1 MIQSDAYH
9 HGDLRAAII
18 ATAITMAEEQGVAAL
33 SIRAIARRLGVS
45 HAAPARHFANRS
57 ALLAG
62 VAAAAFSLFS
72 DELEKSARGAT
83 EEARLSALG
92 VAYVRFALRRPALF
106 RLMFNPEATDAA
118 RVDDP
123 ALRAAGERAY
133 ATLESAV
140 RSLLGDAADADV
152 ENATRLAWAGAHGA
166 AMLWL
171 DGPLRELGERGFMRW
186 AKSSMDHLAR
196 TLDSGAGPA

>member
-1 MIQSDAYH
+1 MNCPEAYH

-18 ATAITMAEEQGVAAL
+18 ATAIVMAEESGVPAL

-72 DELEKSARGAT
+72 DELEKSGRGAT
-83 EEARLSALG
+83 GDARLSALG
-92 VAYVRFALRRPALF
+92 VAYIRFALRRPALF
-106 RLMFNPEATDAA
+106 RLMFNPEATDGA
-118 RVDDP
+118 RADDP
-123 ALRAAGERAY
+123 GLQAAGERAY
-133 ATLESAV
+133 AILESAV
-140 RSLLGDAADADV
+140 RSLSDDTTDANV
-152 ENATRLAWAGAHGA
+152 ERATRLAWAGAHGA

-171 DGPLRELGERGFMRW
+171 DGPLRDLGERDFMRW
-186 AKSSMDHLAR
+186 AKSSMDHIARSLAR
-196 TLDSGAGPA
+196 EMEPA

>member
-1 MIQSDAYH
+1 AQRPAPGTGARQPDGGDKPGKQGDADKGDERSHLRSCHGDSDNIAINVVSVNHIADTGGMIQSDAYH
-9 HGDLRAAII
+9 PGDLRAAII
-18 ATAITMAEEQGVAAL
+18 ATAITMAAEQGVAAL

-92 VAYVRFALRRPALF
+92 VAYVRFAL
-106 RLMFNPEATDAA
+106 
-118 RVDDP
+118 
-123 ALRAAGERAY
+123 
-133 ATLESAV
+133 
-140 RSLLGDAADADV
+140 
-152 ENATRLAWAGAHGA
+152 
-166 AMLWL
+166 
-171 DGPLRELGERGFMRW
+171 
-186 AKSSMDHLAR
+186 
-196 TLDSGAGPA
+196 